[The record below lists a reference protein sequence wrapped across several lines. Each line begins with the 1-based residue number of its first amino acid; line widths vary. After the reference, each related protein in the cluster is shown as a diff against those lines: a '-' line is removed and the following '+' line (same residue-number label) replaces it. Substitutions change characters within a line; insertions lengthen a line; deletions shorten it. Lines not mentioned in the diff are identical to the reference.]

1 MDRKIQN
8 GCLSVNNAKDIIDKI
23 LFDNAGRI
31 FNGTHEELSFFH
43 APFFCFHVHD
53 IRQIRRQKCQKK
65 RAMR

>member
-31 FNGTHEELSFFH
+31 FNGTH
-43 APFFCFHVHD
+43 D
-53 IRQIRRQKCQKK
+53 IRQIRRE
-65 RAMR
+65 